1 MKIFKLTLMTYLNHI
16 FGILISVFMG
26 FPLYNLAQKFPI
38 LFSLITTAIYTLFIY
53 SYAWN
58 IGYRDARRIPGYE
71 PSLKTP
77 LMISVF
83 TMLVPIALLVIR
95 LISPDIWA
103 SKIPVIAGEA
113 DFFALGCRTSG
124 TPDFLYR
131 FWFFHLAAFV
141 PNGNLFLYVAELFFL
156 PILFF
161 IGYCVGVTRFS
172 ISAFLRKN
180 IVFKGSNQNKNR

>member
-1 MKIFKLTLMTYLNHI
+1 MKIFKLTLMTYVNHI

-26 FPLYNLAQKFPI
+26 FPLYNVAQKYPVLFSVITTVTYI
-38 LFSLITTAIYTLFIY
+38 LFMY

-58 IGYRDARRIPGYE
+58 TGYRDARRIQGYE
-71 PSLKTP
+71 PSIRTP
-77 LMISVF
+77 LMISVGVSV
-83 TMLVPIALLVIR
+83 VPMILLIIRVAL
-95 LISPDIWA
+95 PNIWTCN
-103 SKIPVIAGEA
+103 IPVIAGGA
-113 DFFALGCRTSG
+113 DFFVSGCRALG

-141 PNGNLFLYVAELFFL
+141 PNGNLLLYIAELFFL

-161 IGYCVGVTRFS
+161 IGYFVGVRRFS

-180 IVFKGSNQNKNR
+180 IVFKENNQKK